1 MRRRVLAD
9 LHNGSVPHVEDDRL
23 AVHEQSV
30 PAARRLEYHETV
42 VDSED
47 VVDLAAQRAAGRGR
61 RLRQEVTGLRL
72 SAVILSSM
80 SSVRLCRLILR

>member
-1 MRRRVLAD
+1 M
-9 LHNGSVPHVEDDRL
+9 LHLHDGSVPHVEDDRL

-61 RLRQEVTGLRL
+61 RLRQQVTGLRPVGGHP
-72 SAVILSSM
+72 VIDEFGAPVPSYPAM
-80 SSVRLCRLILR
+80 R